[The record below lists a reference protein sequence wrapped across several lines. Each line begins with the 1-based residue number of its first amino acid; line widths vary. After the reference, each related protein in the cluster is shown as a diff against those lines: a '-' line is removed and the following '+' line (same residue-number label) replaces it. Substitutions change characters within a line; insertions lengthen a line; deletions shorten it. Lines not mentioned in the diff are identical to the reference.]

1 VLVVED
7 EDPLRQ
13 AVIKMLS
20 KSGFS
25 VIEASD
31 GSAALKAM
39 RAHRPPIDVLLLD
52 ISLPGTPSREVFEE
66 ARRLRPEMRVI
77 VTSAYGADVAAA
89 SLQVRIERF
98 IRKPYSLGNLVDLI
112 RQAVTAADEGRT
124 RADIR

>member
-1 VLVVED
+1 
-7 EDPLRQ
+7 
-13 AVIKMLS
+13 
-20 KSGFS
+20 
-25 VIEASD
+25 
-31 GSAALKAM
+31 
-39 RAHRPPIDVLLLD
+39 
-52 ISLPGTPSREVFEE
+52 
-66 ARRLRPEMRVI
+66 MRVI